1 LKKELSPHARG
12 FQKSFTYLAGA
23 GSHYNHE
30 PQLTTDIPRLPSLIG
45 TGLWMAD
52 DKMLD
57 RETDLPH
64 DFYSSRTFTD
74 RMLDFLS
81 ERNDEDKKKPFLA
94 CLTYTAPH
102 WPLQAPKETIA
113 KYKGKYDGGPEVLRQ
128 QRLAALKK
136 LGIIGQD
143 VVAAPVTGMG
153 TAPWEE
159 LSAEEKAKSSRA
171 MEIFAAMVDEMD
183 VQIGRV
189 LDYLKETDELDE
201 TFVLFMSDNG
211 AEGAILEAFPVLNGI
226 SMADVIERFMDNSLK
241 NMGTKTSYV
250 WYGPRCVCHLL

>member
-1 LKKELSPHARG
+1 MHRHLGLKKELSPHARG

-45 TGLWMAD
+45 TGLWMSD
-52 DKMLD
+52 DQMLD
-57 RETDLPH
+57 REKDLPS

-74 RMLDFLS
+74 RMLDFLG
-81 ERNDEDKKKPFLA
+81 ERSAEEKEKPFLA

-102 WPLQAPKETIA
+102 WPLQAPKESIV

-128 QRLAALKK
+128 QRLAALKN
-136 LGIIGQD
+136 LGIIAQD
-143 VVAAPVTGMG
+143 VVAAPVT
-153 TAPWEE
+153 
-159 LSAEEKAKSSRA
+159 
-171 MEIFAAMVDEMD
+171 
-183 VQIGRV
+183 
-189 LDYLKETDELDE
+189 DYLKKTDDLDN

-226 SMADVIERFMDNSLK
+226 SMADVIERFMDNSLE
-241 NMGTKTSYV
+241 NMGTETSYV
-250 WYGPRCVCHLL
+250 WYGPR